1 MTIFILI
8 DSRILFS
15 CYFIE
20 KTSHKLSSQ
29 TFINNSIRFF
39 LICYII
45 AQIIN
50 ILSKNSEKSQLYVT
64 Y

>member
-1 MTIFILI
+1 M
-8 DSRILFS
+8 LFS

-20 KTSHKLSSQ
+20 KTSHKLTSQ
-29 TFINNSIRFF
+29 TFINNSIRCF

-45 AQIIN
+45 SQIIN

-64 Y
+64 D